1 MKDTP
6 QNSLLKITIM
16 AVPNTMYRKYIKIV
30 RMPDDFGFRIVPVVT
45 RTGSKAGLL
54 KSTGCNEEK
63 HNGSG
68 SKYKITHLTRQKVI

>member
-1 MKDTP
+1 
-6 QNSLLKITIM
+6 M

-68 SKYKITHLTRQKVI
+68 S